1 MEGYKVKDKFSSK
14 TILYAIMSTWLLDQ
28 ILFLFTWLP
37 ITNYLYT
44 NKNLLELSGNEF
56 TF

>member
-1 MEGYKVKDKFSSK
+1 MEGHKAKDKFSSK

-28 ILFLFTWLP
+28 ILFLFTSLP
-37 ITNYLYT
+37 VSNCLYN
-44 NKNLLELSGNEF
+44 NKNLLKSSGNEF